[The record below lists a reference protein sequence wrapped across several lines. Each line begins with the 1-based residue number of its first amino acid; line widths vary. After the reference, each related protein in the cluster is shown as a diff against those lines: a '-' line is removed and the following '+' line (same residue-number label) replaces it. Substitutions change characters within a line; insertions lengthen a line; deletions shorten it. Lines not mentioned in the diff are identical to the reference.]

1 MNTAVIETRI
11 TAPSLKRRTISR
23 GIIAAVVSEKIP
35 TVRGQTKPLLRQTR
49 SVAFVNVIAADPK
62 E

>member
-1 MNTAVIETRI
+1 MNTAVIVTVI
-11 TAPSLKRRTISR
+11 TPPSRSNSTIPR

-35 TVRGQTKPLLRQTR
+35 TVLGQTKPLLRQTR
-49 SVAFVNVIAADPK
+49 SVAFVNVISDDPK